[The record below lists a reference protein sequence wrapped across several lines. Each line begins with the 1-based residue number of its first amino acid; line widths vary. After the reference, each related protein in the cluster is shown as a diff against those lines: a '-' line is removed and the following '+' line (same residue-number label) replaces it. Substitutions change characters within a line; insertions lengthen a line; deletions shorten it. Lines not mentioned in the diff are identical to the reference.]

1 MKKTRECIRDAAESY
16 CNCDLVE
23 KCIRSSGSWNLL
35 VVSLQH
41 SKNSYSKYVVYRI
54 SADAFNIQSNA
65 F

>member
-23 KCIRSSGSWNLL
+23 NVMGNWNLL